1 MTDTSPAEPHG
12 RRPLPGRSDWRR
24 ALGIYVSG
32 RSRALTLDEKR
43 RLGGGS
49 TDGDE
54 GAPSTARNGATRPS
68 RTVYG
73 VAVPRVFDFYRNAGT
88 WRDGLPEPKSGGETT
103 ADA

>member
-1 MTDTSPAEPHG
+1 MTDTSPGEPYG

-32 RSRALTLDEKR
+32 RSRGLTLDEKR
-43 RLGGGS
+43 RLGGRS
-49 TDGDE
+49 TDDE
-54 GAPSTARNGATRPS
+54 GSPTTARSGATRS
-68 RTVYG
+68 SKTLYG
-73 VAVPRVFDFYRNAGT
+73 VTVPRVFDFYRNAST